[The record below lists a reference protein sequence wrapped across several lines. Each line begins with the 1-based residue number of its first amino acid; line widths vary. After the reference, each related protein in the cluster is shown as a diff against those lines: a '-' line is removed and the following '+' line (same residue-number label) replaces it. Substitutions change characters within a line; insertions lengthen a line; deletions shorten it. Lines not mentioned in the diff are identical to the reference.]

1 MQRGAIRV
9 TLSLLALFVTALP
22 LGAQGLVT
30 QPAIVPAPAVQP
42 VAQPTQPPAQPVP
55 QAVQPVQGAV
65 PAVAVAPVK
74 PKPKPAPK
82 PATALSNDPVPSYN
96 PSTVA
101 DLNRAIVQY
110 RAIVARGGWRAVPAM
125 RTAPGQR
132 DASVAALKERLSI
145 SGDLPEGAEINDVF
159 DETAAQGLRH
169 FQRRHGLNPTGT
181 MTDAT
186 LKALN
191 VPAANRLLSLEK
203 SLERLGDSRFAF
215 GERYVIV
222 NIPSASVELV
232 EGEKV
237 VRRHIAVVGKA
248 ERASPM
254 VETRIT
260 RVNFH
265 PTWTVPT
272 SIIKKDLIPK
282 MRKDP
287 QTLAKMRIKM
297 LDSKGREVDP
307 RSIDWNTERAANFT
321 LRQDSGMA
329 NALGQVR
336 IDMPN
341 REAVY
346 MHDTPSKRL
355 FLADA
360 RFHSSGCVRV
370 ADVKDFVTWL
380 LAPQGWEMSRVTE
393 SLSKPDRKDISL
405 TKPVPVAWVYL
416 TGWANKQGVVQF
428 RDDVYGYDAPDHP
441 PVKVVRPADK
451 VVEPPAEE
459 VPPLQ
464 PNMFNRLFGGDQPSV
479 RN

>member
-1 MQRGAIRV
+1 MQ
-9 TLSLLALFVTALP
+9 
-22 LGAQGLVT
+22 
-30 QPAIVPAPAVQP
+30 
-42 VAQPTQPPAQPVP
+42 
-55 QAVQPVQGAV
+55 
-65 PAVAVAPVK
+65 
-74 PKPKPAPK
+74 
-82 PATALSNDPVPSYN
+82 
-96 PSTVA
+96 
-101 DLNRAIVQY
+101 
-110 RAIVARGGWRAVPAM
+110 
-125 RTAPGQR
+125 
-132 DASVAALKERLSI
+132 DAAVAALKERLSI
-145 SGDLPEGAEINDVF
+145 SGDLPEGTEINDLF
-159 DETAAQGLRH
+159 DDAAVQGLRR
-169 FQRRHGLNPTGT
+169 FQRRHGLNPTGA
-181 MTDAT
+181 MNDAT
-186 LKALN
+186 RKALN
-191 VPAANRLLSLEK
+191 VPAQNRLISLEK
-203 SLERLGDSRFAF
+203 SLERLMDSRFAF

-232 EGEKV
+232 ESDRV

-248 ERASPM
+248 DRASPM

-282 MRKDP
+282 MRRDP

-307 RSIDWNTERAANFT
+307 STIDWTTERAANFT

-380 LAPQGWEMSRVTE
+380 LAPQGWEMSRVND
-393 SLSKPDRKDISL
+393 SLAKPDRKDISL

-416 TGWANKQGVVQF
+416 TGWANRQGVVQF

-441 PVKVVRPADK
+441 PVKVVRPADRI
-451 VVEPPAEE
+451 VD
-459 VPPLQ
+459 PPLEAAPVPQ
-464 PNMFNRLFGGDQPSV
+464 PNLLNRLFGGDQPSV
-479 RN
+479 RD